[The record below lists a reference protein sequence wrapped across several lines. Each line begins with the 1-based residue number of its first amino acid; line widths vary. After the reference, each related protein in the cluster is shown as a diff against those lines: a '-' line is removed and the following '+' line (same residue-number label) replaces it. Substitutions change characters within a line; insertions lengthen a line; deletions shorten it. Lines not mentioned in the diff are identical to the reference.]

1 MHIKI
6 PEQPICTITDELIEK
21 QLPYRFEYYFFLRY
35 FLYMTYM
42 YYTIDKENNK
52 CD

>member
-1 MHIKI
+1 MSLSKSCFLIDLNTTFFKI
-6 PEQPICTITDELIEK
+6 LFVTYVL
-21 QLPYRFEYYFFLRY
+21 
-35 FLYMTYM
+35 YM

>member
-1 MHIKI
+1 MSLSKSCFLIDLNNIFFKI
-6 PEQPICTITDELIEK
+6 LFVTYVL
-21 QLPYRFEYYFFLRY
+21 
-35 FLYMTYM
+35 YM